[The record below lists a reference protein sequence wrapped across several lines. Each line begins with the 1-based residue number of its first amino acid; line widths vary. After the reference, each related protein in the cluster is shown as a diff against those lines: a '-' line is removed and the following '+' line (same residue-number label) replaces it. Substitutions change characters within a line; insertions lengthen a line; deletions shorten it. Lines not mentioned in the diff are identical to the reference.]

1 MSGCVVEYKL
11 PSVKKGW
18 RLETHTEKDI
28 RGLVTVGI
36 IMTVVMITT
45 ISRRIKISSSV
56 TRRSTGRLRK
66 GSQGWKWRRAVQK
79 KIAEIVAEK
88 AEEVEEARGW

>member
-36 IMTVVMITT
+36 IMMVAMII

-56 TRRSTGRLRK
+56 TRRSTARLRK

-79 KIAEIVAEK
+79 EIAEIEAEK
-88 AEEVEEARGW
+88 AE